1 MGKLNG
7 KNVIVTGASRGI
19 GREIAKLFASEGGN
33 IICAAR
39 TLNEGDHQFEGSL
52 NSTVSEIKSSGGSAI
67 ASAVNISQEE
77 ECIRL
82 FEEAHSAF
90 GKVDILV
97 NNAAL
102 TYFVP
107 IKDYVVRRWKR
118 SWEVN

>member
-67 ASAVNISQEE
+67 SSAVNMGNFLGTKSPPSGAKPFKKTSLNEKFLCIFLVLIYSIPSISIE
-77 ECIRL
+77 
-82 FEEAHSAF
+82 F
-90 GKVDILV
+90 
-97 NNAAL
+97 
-102 TYFVP
+102 
-107 IKDYVVRRWKR
+107 
-118 SWEVN
+118 

>member
-52 NSTVSEIKSSGGSAI
+52 NSTVSEIKSSGRPLEPKYFS
-67 ASAVNISQEE
+67 EKE
-77 ECIRL
+77 LEL
-82 FEEAHSAF
+82 FVFSD
-90 GKVDILV
+90 K
-97 NNAAL
+97 
-102 TYFVP
+102 FVF
-107 IKDYVVRRWKR
+107 VVSKLPLEIF
-118 SWEVN
+118 SNTSP